1 MKSPAIGAVNMNKRG
16 KIVNVK
22 CENCGKE
29 LYVKD
34 TNIRQKMFCT
44 IKCMD
49 SYSEEISMM
58 EQLIPLRRLLSPN
71 HTDTSFCI
79 TAITFL
85 KSNMNNWF

>member
-1 MKSPAIGAVNMNKRG
+1 MNKRG

-44 IKCMD
+44 IQCMD
-49 SYSEEISMM
+49 SYTEEIPM
-58 EQLIPLRRLLSPN
+58 
-71 HTDTSFCI
+71 TT
-79 TAITFL
+79 
-85 KSNMNNWF
+85 